1 MLLDQDACRER
12 LDRIVLEDRYR
23 SLQHDR
29 AGVEFFHDEMH
40 RRARH
45 PDAVLQGLTL
55 SVESA
60 KRRQQ

>member
-1 MLLDQDACRER
+1 MLLDQDTRRER
-12 LDRIVLEDRYR
+12 LDRIGLEYR
-23 SLQHDR
+23 HSGLQHDR

-55 SVESA
+55 GVESA